1 MRNFTRLDVFFVLRK
16 DTLSSLFFN
25 RVNLSLGSPPKIIM
39 GLCAYNISKEGPP
52 KSRGN
57 KSTLFSPT
65 SSYTYIF
72 FFATRVTFFALCCHC
87 QDIAY
92 QGWWLALSL
101 LWDLDS
107 YYLFAFFLLI
117 HCWQFGFRH
126 GKIDLIASVW
136 IQNPKFLGVDKSHI
150 NHTNANIIP
159 SFLFRFV
166 VLVSP
171 PDFYLLFPSGQLFF
185 CSFCSMQKSR
195 VNLISREQKKSSLI
209 ELDSW

>member
-1 MRNFTRLDVFFVLRK
+1 
-16 DTLSSLFFN
+16 
-25 RVNLSLGSPPKIIM
+25 M

-72 FFATRVTFFALCCHC
+72 FCYTCHFFALCCHC

-150 NHTNANIIP
+150 NHINANIIP

-185 CSFCSMQKSR
+185 VPSAACRSQELIWFHESR
-195 VNLISREQKKSSLI
+195 KKAH
-209 ELDSW
+209 

>member
-1 MRNFTRLDVFFVLRK
+1 
-16 DTLSSLFFN
+16 
-25 RVNLSLGSPPKIIM
+25 M

-72 FFATRVTFFALCCHC
+72 FLLHVSLFCAV
-87 QDIAY
+87 
-92 QGWWLALSL
+92 LSL
-101 LWDLDS
+101 SRYCISGMMASLIPVVGSWQLLFICFLSPYSLLTIWFSTRKDWSDSVSLDT
-107 YYLFAFFLLI
+107 
-117 HCWQFGFRH
+117 
-126 GKIDLIASVW
+126 
-136 IQNPKFLGVDKSHI
+136 NPKFLGVDKSHI
-150 NHTNANIIP
+150 NHINANIIP

-185 CSFCSMQKSR
+185 VPSAACRSQELIWFHESR
-195 VNLISREQKKSSLI
+195 KKAH
-209 ELDSW
+209 